1 MAEVCTVPVI
11 CTVSVLLHIVY
22 YWKHTIQRFNLE
34 DLLNSKNESTCSESW
49 TVRIAIRIRGLNVC
63 RTINNC
69 CVLQCSKEGAT
80 LPLKLPLRLMGDL
93 DPRLKHAFLSQPK
106 STTQSTSRVVRRF
119 CTAHDRVTVYF
130 TLGRPSP
137 LKLPLRMG

>member
-1 MAEVCTVPVI
+1 VINGHKSAARTDSPDGGTDIATLVRRVMAEVCTVPVI

-49 TVRIAIRIRGLNVC
+49 TVRIAIRIRGLNIR

-69 CVLQCSKEGAT
+69 CVLQCSKEDAT
-80 LPLKLPLRLMGDL
+80 LPLKI
-93 DPRLKHAFLSQPK
+93 A
-106 STTQSTSRVVRRF
+106 
-119 CTAHDRVTVYF
+119 
-130 TLGRPSP
+130 PSHGGSGP
-137 LKLPLRMG
+137 PS